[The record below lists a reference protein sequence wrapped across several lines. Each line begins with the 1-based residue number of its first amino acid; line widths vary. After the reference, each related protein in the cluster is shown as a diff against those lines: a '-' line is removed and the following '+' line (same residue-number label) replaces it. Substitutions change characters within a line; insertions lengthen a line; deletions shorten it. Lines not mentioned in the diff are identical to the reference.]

1 MWNLVRYRLTSFL
14 EYDIMGQ
21 VNDKEATSMAQQN
34 VCRYVPR
41 EMSEH
46 SIHTV
51 NFVLE
56 TEPQFYT
63 GLRLKALYTM
73 YLVVEGQGKLHTQ
86 GKVQDLQVGDIF
98 FSFPAEPFAI
108 ESVDGFQYMYIS
120 FLGARGNQLMEKLEI
135 SIRSNYFSSCHEL
148 IPVWLQGIQ
157 SPADLSDIASEAILL
172 HTFAY
177 LGKRLAKFSSKDRQG
192 VNLVSAIQKYVDEHF
207 SETDF
212 TLDRLGKELKY
223 NKKYLSTV
231 FKKHV
236 GVGIVEYL
244 NSVRV
249 QHACTMLHQGFS
261 SVSDVAFRCG
271 YSDAQY
277 FSKVFKIRMGVSPRT
292 YMEKVKKEA
301 SES

>member
-1 MWNLVRYRLTSFL
+1 
-14 EYDIMGQ
+14 
-21 VNDKEATSMAQQN
+21 MAQQN

-56 TEPQFYT
+56 TERQVYT

-73 YLVVEGQGKLHTQ
+73 YLVVEGQGNLHTQ
-86 GKVQDLQVGDIF
+86 GMVRELRAGDLF
-98 FSFPAEPFAI
+98 FSFPAEPFSI
-108 ESVDGFQYMYIS
+108 ESVESFQYMYIS

-135 SIRSNYFSSCHEL
+135 SPRSCFFSACEDV
-148 IPVWLQGIQ
+148 IPVWMQGIQ
-157 SPADLSDIASEAILL
+157 SPSELSDIASEAVLL

-177 LGKRLAKFSSKDRQG
+177 LGKRMAKFTPRDRQG
-192 VNLVSAIQKYVDEHF
+192 INLVSAIQKYVDEHF
-207 SETDF
+207 SETEF

-244 NSVRV
+244 HSVRV

-277 FSKVFKIRMGVSPRT
+277 FSKVFKIRMGVSPRV
-292 YMEKVKKEA
+292 YMENVRQ
-301 SES
+301 ESGGS

>member
-1 MWNLVRYRLTSFL
+1 
-14 EYDIMGQ
+14 
-21 VNDKEATSMAQQN
+21 MAEQN

-41 EMSEH
+41 EMSDH

-56 TEPQFYT
+56 TERQVYS
-63 GLRLKALYTM
+63 GLRLKALYTV
-73 YLVVEGQGKLHTQ
+73 YLVIRGTGRLHTQ
-86 GKVQDLQVGDIF
+86 GHVRELREGDLF
-98 FSFPAEPFAI
+98 FSFPAVPFAI
-108 ESVDGFQYMYIS
+108 ESVDSFQYMYIS
-120 FLGARGNQLMEKLEI
+120 FLGARGNQLMEKVGVSSASFFYGNCAEI
-135 SIRSNYFSSCHEL
+135 T
-148 IPVWLQGIQ
+148 PVWMLGINC
-157 SPADLSDIASEAILL
+157 PADLSDIASEAVLL

-177 LGKRLAKFSSKDRQG
+177 LGGRSSKFTNGDRQG
-192 VNLVSAIQKYVDEHF
+192 VNLVSAIQKFVDEHF
-207 SETDF
+207 SEPEF
-212 TLDRLGKELKY
+212 SLDLLGSELKY

-244 NSVRV
+244 HSVRV

-277 FSKVFKIRMGVSPRT
+277 FSKVFKSRMGVSPRG
-292 YMEKVKKEA
+292 YMEKVRVEA
-301 SES
+301 HAGGIPPRS

>member
-1 MWNLVRYRLTSFL
+1 MR
-14 EYDIMGQ
+14 EYGIMMQ
-21 VNDKEATSMAQQN
+21 ENHKEASFMAQQN

-56 TEPQFYT
+56 TEQQVYT
-63 GLRLKALYTM
+63 GLHLKALYTI
-73 YLVVEGQGKLHTQ
+73 YLVIAGQGKLHTR
-86 GKVQDLQVGDIF
+86 GEVRELHAGDLF

-108 ESVDGFQYMYIS
+108 ESEDSFQYMYIS

-135 SIRSNYFSSCHEL
+135 SPRACFFSSCGEM

-157 SPADLSDIASEAILL
+157 SPSDLSDIASEAVLL
-172 HTFAY
+172 LTFAF
-177 LGKRLAKFSSKDRQG
+177 LGRRLEKFAVRDSQG
-192 VNLVSAIQKYVDEHF
+192 INLVSAIQKYVDEHF
-207 SETDF
+207 SETEF

-244 NSVRV
+244 HSVRV

-277 FSKVFKIRMGVSPRT
+277 FSKVFKIRMGVSPRE
-292 YMEKVKKEA
+292 YMDKVRKEA
-301 SES
+301 SNL

>member
-1 MWNLVRYRLTSFL
+1 
-14 EYDIMGQ
+14 
-21 VNDKEATSMAQQN
+21 MAQQN

-41 EMSEH
+41 EISEH

-51 NFVLE
+51 TFVLE
-56 TEPQFYT
+56 TERQVYT

-73 YLVVEGQGKLHTQ
+73 YLVTEGTGKLHTQ
-86 GKVQDLQVGDIF
+86 GAVRDLQAGDLF

-108 ESVDGFQYMYIS
+108 ESVEGFRYMYIS
-120 FLGARGNQLMEKLEI
+120 FLGARGSQLMEKLEV
-135 SIRSNYFSSCHEL
+135 SPRSCIFTACNDVIH
-148 IPVWLQGIQ
+148 VWLQGIQ
-157 SPADLSDIASEAILL
+157 SPSELSDIASEAVLL

-177 LGKRLAKFSSKDRQG
+177 LGKRLAKFTSRDRQG
-192 VNLVSAIQKYVDEHF
+192 INLVSAIQKYVDEHF
-207 SETDF
+207 SETEF

-244 NSVRV
+244 HSVRV

-277 FSKVFKIRMGVSPRT
+277 FSKVFKTRLGVSPRV
-292 YMEKVKKEA
+292 YMDNVRQEA
-301 SES
+301 SDS